1 MASLTALSCP
11 PCSEWNV
18 WDEVKAP
25 GSNGLEQY
33 YDFTDMLGVAGWLNI
48 LVRKSYDV
56 GIACIAQSVN
66 VISPLMT
73 SPDGLLFQTTY
84 FPCVL
89 RPKLRWP
96 APPC

>member
-1 MASLTALSCP
+1 
-11 PCSEWNV
+11 
-18 WDEVKAP
+18 
-25 GSNGLEQY
+25 
-33 YDFTDMLGVAGWLNI
+33 MLGVAGWLNI

-96 APPC
+96 APLC